1 MRQSHKAGEKLFVD
15 FPGTQIP
22 IYHPG
27 SSEVAF
33 HSELFVA
40 VLGCSSYIYSEAVRS
55 QELLYWV
62 TAHVNTFEH
71 LGGVPEIVVCDNLRS
86 GVNRSHR
93 YEPDMNAT
101 YSEMAEHFGVAIIPA
116 RAYRPRDKAK
126 AESGV
131 LVAERWIIARLRNEH
146 FTSLAEANLKIR
158 GLVEWIN
165 ARRFKK
171 LDGSRKSL
179 FEALDRPA
187 LRPLPLTRYEFAT
200 WRKAKLG
207 MDYHVEVRANRHY
220 YSAPYRLV
228 GEVVEIRLSASTV
241 EIFYRHRRV
250 ASHVRSYRSGY
261 TTDPAHM
268 PESHRRHA
276 SWTPSRVISWARQTG
291 PSTAKLAEAI
301 MAARPHPEQGFRS
314 CMGIIRLGNRYGADR
329 LEAACARAL
338 SVRSY
343 RYRSVESILRAGL
356 DKKPLTGDD
365 PERTHPT
372 HDNLRG
378 PEYYR

>member
-1 MRQSHKAGEKLFVD
+1 MPRPHISMRKIRDVHRLRFGEGLSLRQVSASTGIPFTTVSEYIRRAKAAGLGWPLPDELDDGDLEALLFKSESPQGRLRPLPDWKKTNIELRRKHVTLMLLWHEYKETFPDGYEYSQYAELYRRWCCHLDTVMRQSHKAGEK
-15 FPGTQIP
+15 
-22 IYHPG
+22 
-27 SSEVAF
+27 
-33 HSELFVA
+33 
-40 VLGCSSYIYSEAVRS
+40 
-55 QELLYWV
+55 
-62 TAHVNTFEH
+62 
-71 LGGVPEIVVCDNLRS
+71 
-86 GVNRSHR
+86 
-93 YEPDMNAT
+93 
-101 YSEMAEHFGVAIIPA
+101 
-116 RAYRPRDKAK
+116 
-126 AESGV
+126 
-131 LVAERWIIARLRNEH
+131 
-146 FTSLAEANLKIR
+146 
-158 GLVEWIN
+158 
-165 ARRFKK
+165 
-171 LDGSRKSL
+171 
-179 FEALDRPA
+179 
-187 LRPLPLTRYEFAT
+187 
-200 WRKAKLG
+200 
-207 MDYHVEVRANRHY
+207 
-220 YSAPYRLV
+220 
-228 GEVVEIRLSASTV
+228 
-241 EIFYRHRRV
+241 RRV

>member
-1 MRQSHKAGEKLFVD
+1 M
-15 FPGTQIP
+15 T
-22 IYHPG
+22 
-27 SSEVAF
+27 
-33 HSELFVA
+33 
-40 VLGCSSYIYSEAVRS
+40 
-55 QELLYWV
+55 
-62 TAHVNTFEH
+62 
-71 LGGVPEIVVCDNLRS
+71 
-86 GVNRSHR
+86 
-93 YEPDMNAT
+93 
-101 YSEMAEHFGVAIIPA
+101 PA

-343 RYRSVESILRAGL
+343 SYRSVESILRAGL
-356 DKKPLTGDD
+356 DKKPLTGDE

-378 PEYYR
+378 PDYYR